1 MLETLQLNLE
11 QRKAASALNGYN
23 LVIASAG
30 TGKTSTIVGR
40 ILHLLN
46 NGIKPEEILLLTFT
60 NKASNEMI
68 ARVAKYSKLSSKI
81 EAGTFHAVAY
91 RYLKEHYPNLSL
103 KQPKELRK
111 LLESIVD
118 TKNALNATDED
129 KKPYTS
135 QHLYALY
142 SLYTNALKQEDF
154 SAWLSSK
161 NPEHAP
167 YAAFYENILE
177 EFENTKKKHD
187 YIDYNDLLLL
197 FKKAML
203 ERPSPYKEVLCDEFQ
218 DTNPL
223 QESIL
228 DAINPPSLFCV
239 GDYDQS
245 IYAFNGA
252 DISIISNFTQKYKNA
267 RVFTLTKNYRSSKEI
282 LDLANQVIQHNQ
294 RIYPKNLEVVKSGKF
309 NKPTLLNYND
319 NIAQCQD
326 IAKRIVMRKNFKEVA
341 VIFRNNASADQ
352 LEAALRSHNVPSK
365 RKGSASFFESKEV
378 ALALDIC
385 ALLFNPKDIMAAIH
399 ILSCISDIGSNTAKD
414 IHEALML
421 LGNGDLKSALIQPNQ
436 EAKIYTKKKEITSM
450 GLFEEIFALE
460 NSSRFNSVMD
470 KAFHSHPV
478 LMHPKIS
485 LNGAKMLS
493 DFFILYTKAPTHSPS
508 ALIKHILES
517 AFFQTFKTRLLKER
531 SKNKDGS
538 YNEFK
543 KLQAQKRFNEKMDLL
558 SSLAKNYQN
567 LGRFLNGTLIGSSE
581 ATQGE
586 GVNLLSVHASKGL
599 EFKDVYIIDLMEGR
613 FPNHKLM
620 NTGGGIEEERRLFYV
635 AITRAKENLWL
646 SYAKNELRE
655 NAKPKEHKP
664 SVFLYEAGLLKP
676 DSK

>member
-1 MLETLQLNLE
+1 MLETLQLNPE
-11 QRKAASALNGYN
+11 QLKAAKALKGYN

-40 ILHLLN
+40 ILYLLD

-103 KQPKELRK
+103 KQPKELKK

-118 TKNALNATDED
+118 TKNALTDDD

-154 SAWLSSK
+154 SAWLSNK
-161 NPEHAP
+161 NPEHTP
-167 YAAFYENILE
+167 YAAFYENILD
-177 EFENTKKKHD
+177 EFENTKKKHN

-197 FKKAML
+197 FKQAML

-267 RVFTLTKNYRSSKEI
+267 QVFTLTKNYRSSKEI
-282 LDLANQVIQHNQ
+282 LDLANQVIQHNE
-294 RIYPKNLEVVKSGKF
+294 RIYPKNLEVVKSGHF
-309 NKPTLLNYND
+309 NKPALLNYND

-385 ALLFNPKDIMAAIH
+385 ALIFNPKDIMAAIH
-399 ILSCISDIGSNTAKD
+399 VLSYISDIGSNTAKD

-421 LGNGDLKSALIQPNQ
+421 LGNGDLKSALIQPNK

-460 NSSRFNSVMD
+460 NSSRFNSVID

-493 DFFILYTKAPTHSPS
+493 DFFILYTKAPIHSPS

-676 DSK
+676 DLK

>member
-1 MLETLQLNLE
+1 MLETLQLNPE
-11 QRKAASALNGYN
+11 QLKAAKALKGYN

-40 ILHLLN
+40 ILYLLD

-68 ARVAKYSKLSSKI
+68 ARVAKYSKSSSKI

-103 KQPKELRK
+103 KQPKELKK

-118 TKNALNATDED
+118 TKNALTDDD

-161 NPEHAP
+161 NPEHTP
-167 YAAFYENILE
+167 YAALYENILE
-177 EFENTKKKHD
+177 EFENTKKKHN

-197 FKKAML
+197 FKQAML

-267 RVFTLTKNYRSSKEI
+267 QVFTLTKNYRSSKEI
-282 LDLANQVIQHNQ
+282 LDLANQVIQHNE
-294 RIYPKNLEVVKSGKF
+294 RIYPKNLEVVKSGHF
-309 NKPTLLNYND
+309 NKPALLNYND

-352 LEAALRSHNVPSK
+352 LEAALRSYNVPSK

-385 ALLFNPKDIMAAIH
+385 ALIFNPKDIMAAIH
-399 ILSCISDIGSNTAKD
+399 VLSHISDIGSNTAKD

-421 LGNGDLKSALIQPNQ
+421 LGNGDLKLALTHPNKK
-436 EAKIYTKKKEITSM
+436 AKIYTKKKEITSM

-460 NSSRFNSVMD
+460 NSSRFNSVID
-470 KAFHSHPV
+470 KAFYSHPV

-567 LGRFLNGTLIGSSE
+567 LGRFLNGTLISSSE

>member
-1 MLETLQLNLE
+1 MLETLQLNPE
-11 QRKAASALNGYN
+11 QLKAAKALKGYN

-40 ILHLLN
+40 ILHLLD

-68 ARVAKYSKLSSKI
+68 ARVAKYFKSSSKI

-103 KQPKELRK
+103 KQPKELKK

-118 TKNALNATDED
+118 TKNALTDDD

-154 SAWLSSK
+154 SAWLSNK
-161 NPEHAP
+161 NPEHTP
-167 YAAFYENILE
+167 YAAFYENILD
-177 EFENTKKKHD
+177 EFENTKKKHN

-197 FKKAML
+197 FKQAML

-267 RVFTLTKNYRSSKEI
+267 QVFTLTKNYRSSKEI
-282 LDLANQVIQHNQ
+282 LDLANQVIQRNE
-294 RIYPKNLEVVKSGKF
+294 RIYPKNLEVVKSGHF
-309 NKPTLLNYND
+309 NKPALLNYND

-385 ALLFNPKDIMAAIH
+385 ALIFNPKDIMAAIH
-399 ILSCISDIGSNTAKD
+399 VLSYISDIGSNTAKD

-421 LGNGDLKSALIQPNQ
+421 LGNGDLKSALIQPNK

-460 NSSRFNSVMD
+460 NSSRFNGVID

-493 DFFILYTKAPTHSPS
+493 DFFILYTKAPAHSPS

-676 DSK
+676 DLK

>member
-1 MLETLQLNLE
+1 MLETLQLNPE
-11 QRKAASALNGYN
+11 QLKAAKALKGYN

-40 ILHLLN
+40 ILYLLD

-103 KQPKELRK
+103 KQPKELKK

-118 TKNALNATDED
+118 TKNALTDDD

-154 SAWLSSK
+154 SAWLSNK
-161 NPEHAP
+161 NPEHTP
-167 YAAFYENILE
+167 YAAFYENILD
-177 EFENTKKKHD
+177 EFENTKKKHN

-197 FKKAML
+197 FKQAML

-267 RVFTLTKNYRSSKEI
+267 QVFTLTKNYRSSKEI
-282 LDLANQVIQHNQ
+282 LDLANQVIQHNE
-294 RIYPKNLEVVKSGKF
+294 RIYPKNLEVVKSGHF
-309 NKPTLLNYND
+309 NKPALLNYSD

-385 ALLFNPKDIMAAIH
+385 ALIFNPKDIMAAIH
-399 ILSCISDIGSNTAKD
+399 VLSCISDIGSNTAKD

-421 LGNGDLKSALIQPNQ
+421 LGNSDLKLALTHPNK

-460 NSSRFNSVMD
+460 NSSRFNSVID

-485 LNGAKMLS
+485 PNGAKMLS
-493 DFFILYTKAPTHSPS
+493 DFFTLYAKAPTHSPS

-676 DSK
+676 DLK

>member
-1 MLETLQLNLE
+1 MLETLQLNPE
-11 QRKAASALNGYN
+11 QLKAAKALKGYN

-40 ILHLLN
+40 ILYLLD

-103 KQPKELRK
+103 KQPKELKK

-118 TKNALNATDED
+118 TKNALTDDD

-154 SAWLSSK
+154 SAWLSNK
-161 NPEHAP
+161 NPEHTP
-167 YAAFYENILE
+167 YAAFYENILD
-177 EFENTKKKHD
+177 EFENTKKKHN

-197 FKKAML
+197 FKQAML

-267 RVFTLTKNYRSSKEI
+267 QVFTLTKNYRSSKEI
-282 LDLANQVIQHNQ
+282 LDLANQVIQRNE
-294 RIYPKNLEVVKSGKF
+294 RIYPKNLEVVKSGHF
-309 NKPTLLNYND
+309 NKPALLNYND

-385 ALLFNPKDIMAAIH
+385 ALIFNPKDIMAAIH
-399 ILSCISDIGSNTAKD
+399 VLSHISDIGSNTAKD

-421 LGNGDLKSALIQPNQ
+421 LGNGDLKLALIQPDK

-460 NSSRFNSVMD
+460 NSSRFNSVIN

-485 LNGAKMLS
+485 PNGAKMLS

-508 ALIKHILES
+508 TLIKHILES

-543 KLQAQKRFNEKMDLL
+543 KLQVQKRFNEKMDLL

-676 DSK
+676 DLK

>member
-1 MLETLQLNLE
+1 MLETLQLNPE
-11 QRKAASALNGYN
+11 QLKAAKALKGYN

-40 ILHLLN
+40 ILYLLD

-68 ARVAKYSKLSSKI
+68 ARVAKYSKSSSKI

-103 KQPKELRK
+103 KQPKELKK

-118 TKNALNATDED
+118 TKNALTDDD

-154 SAWLSSK
+154 SAWLSNK
-161 NPEHAP
+161 NPEHTP
-167 YAAFYENILE
+167 YAAFYENILD
-177 EFENTKKKHD
+177 EFENTKKKHN

-197 FKKAML
+197 FKQAML

-267 RVFTLTKNYRSSKEI
+267 QVFTLTKNYRSSKEI
-282 LDLANQVIQHNQ
+282 LDLANQVIQRNE
-294 RIYPKNLEVVKSGKF
+294 RIYPKNLEVVKSGHF
-309 NKPTLLNYND
+309 NKPALLNYND

-385 ALLFNPKDIMAAIH
+385 TLIFNPKDIMAAIH
-399 ILSCISDIGSNTAKD
+399 VLSHISDIGSNTAKD

-421 LGNGDLKSALIQPNQ
+421 LGNGDLKLALTHPSK

-460 NSSRFNSVMD
+460 NSSRFNSVID

-508 ALIKHILES
+508 ALIRHILES

-676 DSK
+676 DLK

>member
-1 MLETLQLNLE
+1 MLETLQLNPE
-11 QRKAASALNGYN
+11 QLKAAKALKGYN

-40 ILHLLN
+40 ILYLLD

-68 ARVAKYSKLSSKI
+68 ARVAKYSKSSSKI

-103 KQPKELRK
+103 KQPKELKK

-118 TKNALNATDED
+118 TKNALTDDD

-154 SAWLSSK
+154 SAWLSHK
-161 NPEHAP
+161 NPEHTP
-167 YAAFYENILE
+167 YAAFYENILD
-177 EFENTKKKHD
+177 EFENTKKKHN

-197 FKKAML
+197 FKQAML

-282 LDLANQVIQHNQ
+282 LDLANQVIQRNE
-294 RIYPKNLEVVKSGKF
+294 RIYPKNLEVVKSGHF
-309 NKPTLLNYND
+309 NKPALLNYND

-352 LEAALRSHNVPSK
+352 LEAALRFHNVPSK

-385 ALLFNPKDIMAAIH
+385 ALIFNPKDIMAAIH
-399 ILSCISDIGSNTAKD
+399 VLSYISDIGSNTAKD

-421 LGNGDLKSALIQPNQ
+421 LGNGDLKSALLQPDK

-460 NSSRFNSVMD
+460 NSSRFNSIID

-485 LNGAKMLS
+485 PNGAKMLS
-493 DFFILYTKAPTHSPS
+493 DFFILYTKVPTHSPS

-676 DSK
+676 DLK

>member
-1 MLETLQLNLE
+1 MLETLQLNPE
-11 QRKAASALNGYN
+11 QLKAAKALKGYN

-40 ILHLLN
+40 ILYLLD

-68 ARVAKYSKLSSKI
+68 ARVAKYFKLSSKI

-103 KQPKELRK
+103 KQPKELKK

-118 TKNALNATDED
+118 TKNALTDDD

-154 SAWLSSK
+154 SAWLSNK
-161 NPEHAP
+161 NPEHTP
-167 YAAFYENILE
+167 YAAFYENILD
-177 EFENTKKKHD
+177 EFENTKKKHN

-197 FKKAML
+197 FKQAML

-267 RVFTLTKNYRSSKEI
+267 QVFTLTKNYRSSKEI
-282 LDLANQVIQHNQ
+282 LDLANQVIQHNE
-294 RIYPKNLEVVKSGKF
+294 RIYPKNLEVVKSGHF
-309 NKPTLLNYND
+309 NKPALLNYND

-385 ALLFNPKDIMAAIH
+385 ALIFNPKDIMAAIH
-399 ILSCISDIGSNTAKD
+399 VLSHISDIGSNTAKD

-421 LGNGDLKSALIQPNQ
+421 LGNGDLKLALTHPDK

-460 NSSRFNSVMD
+460 NSSRFNSVID
-470 KAFHSHPV
+470 KAFYSHPV

-676 DSK
+676 DLK

>member
-1 MLETLQLNLE
+1 MQLNPE
-11 QRKAASALNGYN
+11 QRKAACALKGYN

-40 ILHLLN
+40 ILYLLD

-154 SAWLSSK
+154 SAWLSHK

-177 EFENTKKKHD
+177 EFENTKKKHN

-197 FKKAML
+197 FKKSML
-203 ERPSPYKEVLCDEFQ
+203 ETPSPYKEVLCDEFQ

-267 RVFTLTKNYRSSKEI
+267 QVFTLTKNYRSSKEI
-282 LDLANQVIQHNQ
+282 LDLANQVIQHNE

-385 ALLFNPKDIMAAIH
+385 ALIFNPKDIMAAIH

-421 LGNGDLKSALIQPNQ
+421 LGNGDLKSALIQPNK

-460 NSSRFNSVMD
+460 NSSRFNSVID

-493 DFFILYTKAPTHSPS
+493 DFFILYTKAPIHSPS

-543 KLQAQKRFNEKMDLL
+543 KLQVQKRFNEKMDLL

-581 ATQGE
+581 ATQGD

>member
-1 MLETLQLNLE
+1 MLETLQLNPE
-11 QRKAASALNGYN
+11 QLKAAKALKGYN

-40 ILHLLN
+40 ILYLLD

-68 ARVAKYSKLSSKI
+68 ARVAKYFKSSSKI

-118 TKNALNATDED
+118 TKNAIDDD

-154 SAWLSSK
+154 SAWLSHK
-161 NPEHAP
+161 NPEHMP
-167 YAAFYENILE
+167 YAAFYENILD
-177 EFENTKKKHD
+177 EFENTKKKHN

-197 FKKAML
+197 FKQAML
-203 ERPSPYKEVLCDEFQ
+203 ETPSPYKEVLCDEFQ

-267 RVFTLTKNYRSSKEI
+267 QVFTLTKNYRSSKEI
-282 LDLANQVIQHNQ
+282 LDLANQVIQRNE
-294 RIYPKNLEVVKSGKF
+294 RIYPKNLEVVKSGHF

-319 NIAQCQD
+319 NITQCQD

-421 LGNGDLKSALIQPNQ
+421 LGNGDLKLALIQPDK

-460 NSSRFNSVMD
+460 NSSRFNSVID
-470 KAFHSHPV
+470 KAFYSHPV

-493 DFFILYTKAPTHSPS
+493 DFFILYTKAPIHSPS

-517 AFFQTFKTRLLKER
+517 VFFQTFKTRLLKER

-567 LGRFLNGTLIGSSE
+567 LGRFLNGTLIGSNE

>member
-1 MLETLQLNLE
+1 MLETLQLNPE
-11 QRKAASALNGYN
+11 QLKAAKALKGYN

-40 ILHLLN
+40 ILYLLD

-68 ARVAKYSKLSSKI
+68 ARVAKYSKSSSKI

-103 KQPKELRK
+103 KQPKELKK

-118 TKNALNATDED
+118 TKNALTDDD

-154 SAWLSSK
+154 SAWLSHK
-161 NPEHAP
+161 NPEHMP
-167 YAAFYENILE
+167 YAAFYENILD
-177 EFENTKKKHD
+177 EFENTKKKHN

-197 FKKAML
+197 FKQAML

-267 RVFTLTKNYRSSKEI
+267 QVFTLTKNYRSSKEI
-282 LDLANQVIQHNQ
+282 LDLANQVIQHNE
-294 RIYPKNLEVVKSGKF
+294 RIYPKNLEVVKSGHF
-309 NKPTLLNYND
+309 NKPALLNYND

-378 ALALDIC
+378 TLALDIC
-385 ALLFNPKDIMAAIH
+385 ALIFNPKDIMAAIH
-399 ILSCISDIGSNTAKD
+399 VLSCISDIGSNTAKD

-421 LGNGDLKSALIQPNQ
+421 LGNGDLKLALTHPSK

-460 NSSRFNSVMD
+460 NSSRFNSVID
-470 KAFHSHPV
+470 KAFHSHPI

-485 LNGAKMLS
+485 LNGAKMLI

-676 DSK
+676 DLK

>member
-1 MLETLQLNLE
+1 MLETLPLNPEQL
-11 QRKAASALNGYN
+11 KAAKALQGHN

-40 ILHLLN
+40 ILYLLD

-68 ARVAKYSKLSSKI
+68 ARVAKYFKLSSKI

-103 KQPKELRK
+103 KQPKELKK

-118 TKNALNATDED
+118 TKNAIDDD

-154 SAWLSSK
+154 SAWLSHKS
-161 NPEHAP
+161 PEHMP
-167 YAAFYENILE
+167 YAALYENILE
-177 EFENTKKKHD
+177 EFENTKKKHN

-197 FKKAML
+197 FKQAML
-203 ERPSPYKEVLCDEFQ
+203 ETPSPYKEVLCDEFQ

-267 RVFTLTKNYRSSKEI
+267 QVFTLTKNYRSSKEI
-282 LDLANQVIQHNQ
+282 LDLANQVIQRNE

-385 ALLFNPKDIMAAIH
+385 ALIFNPKDIMAAIH
-399 ILSCISDIGSNTAKD
+399 ILSYISDIGSNTAKD
-414 IHEALML
+414 IHEALIL

-460 NSSRFNSVMD
+460 NSSRFNSVID

-485 LNGAKMLS
+485 LNGAKTLS
-493 DFFILYTKAPTHSPS
+493 DFFILYTKAPIHSPS

>member
-1 MLETLQLNLE
+1 MLETLQLNPE
-11 QRKAASALNGYN
+11 QLKAAKALKGYN

-40 ILHLLN
+40 ILYLLD

-68 ARVAKYSKLSSKI
+68 ARVAKYSKSSSKI

-103 KQPKELRK
+103 KQPKELKK

-118 TKNALNATDED
+118 TKNVLTDDD

-154 SAWLSSK
+154 SAWLSNK
-161 NPEHAP
+161 NPEHTP
-167 YAAFYENILE
+167 YAAFYENILD
-177 EFENTKKKHD
+177 EFENTKKKHN

-197 FKKAML
+197 FKQAML

-282 LDLANQVIQHNQ
+282 LDLANQVIQRNE
-294 RIYPKNLEVVKSGKF
+294 RIYPKNLEVVKSGHF
-309 NKPTLLNYND
+309 NKPALLNYND

-385 ALLFNPKDIMAAIH
+385 ALIFNPKDIMAAIH
-399 ILSCISDIGSNTAKD
+399 VLSHISDIGSNTAKD

-421 LGNGDLKSALIQPNQ
+421 LGNGDLKLALTHPSK

-460 NSSRFNSVMD
+460 NSSRFNSVID

-676 DSK
+676 DLK

>member
-1 MLETLQLNLE
+1 MLETLQLNPE
-11 QRKAASALNGYN
+11 QLKAAKALKGYN

-40 ILHLLN
+40 ILYLLD

-68 ARVAKYSKLSSKI
+68 ARVAKYSKSSSKI

-103 KQPKELRK
+103 KQPKELKK

-118 TKNALNATDED
+118 TKNALTDDD

-154 SAWLSSK
+154 SAWLSNK
-161 NPEHAP
+161 NPEHTP
-167 YAAFYENILE
+167 YAAFYENILD
-177 EFENTKKKHD
+177 EFENTKKKHN

-197 FKKAML
+197 FKQAML

-267 RVFTLTKNYRSSKEI
+267 QVFTLTKNYRSSKEI
-282 LDLANQVIQHNQ
+282 LDLANQVIQHNE
-294 RIYPKNLEVVKSGKF
+294 RIYPKNLEVVKSGHF
-309 NKPTLLNYND
+309 NKPALLNYND

-385 ALLFNPKDIMAAIH
+385 ALIFNPKDIMAAIH
-399 ILSCISDIGSNTAKD
+399 VLSHISDIGSNTAKD

-421 LGNGDLKSALIQPNQ
+421 LGNGDLKLALTHPNK

-460 NSSRFNSVMD
+460 NSSRFNSVID

-517 AFFQTFKTRLLKER
+517 VFFQTFKTRLLKER

-581 ATQGE
+581 ATQGD

-676 DSK
+676 DLK

>member
-1 MLETLQLNLE
+1 MLETLQLNPE
-11 QRKAASALNGYN
+11 QLKAAKALKGYN

-40 ILHLLN
+40 ILYLLD

-68 ARVAKYSKLSSKI
+68 ARVAKYSQSSSKI

-103 KQPKELRK
+103 KQPKELKK

-118 TKNALNATDED
+118 TKNALTDDD

-154 SAWLSSK
+154 SAWLSHK
-161 NPEHAP
+161 NPEHMP
-167 YAAFYENILE
+167 YAAFYENILD
-177 EFENTKKKHD
+177 EFENTKKKHN

-197 FKKAML
+197 FKQAML

-282 LDLANQVIQHNQ
+282 LDLANQVIQRNE
-294 RIYPKNLEVVKSGKF
+294 RIYPKNLEVVKSGHF
-309 NKPTLLNYND
+309 NKPALLNYND

-385 ALLFNPKDIMAAIH
+385 ALIFNPKDIMAAIH
-399 ILSCISDIGSNTAKD
+399 VLSHISDIGSNTAKD

-421 LGNGDLKSALIQPNQ
+421 LGNGDLKLALTHPSK

-450 GLFEEIFALE
+450 GLFEEIFAIE

-485 LNGAKMLS
+485 PNGAKMLS
-493 DFFILYTKAPTHSPS
+493 DFFTLYTKAPIHSPS

-543 KLQAQKRFNEKMDLL
+543 KLQAQKRFHEKMDLL

-676 DSK
+676 DLK

>member
-1 MLETLQLNLE
+1 MLETLQLNPE
-11 QRKAASALNGYN
+11 QLKAAKALKGYN

-40 ILHLLN
+40 ILYLLD

-103 KQPKELRK
+103 KQPKELKK

-118 TKNALNATDED
+118 TKNALTDDD
-129 KKPYTS
+129 KKPYTP

-154 SAWLSSK
+154 SAWLSNKS
-161 NPEHAP
+161 PEHTP
-167 YAAFYENILE
+167 YAAFYENILD
-177 EFENTKKKHD
+177 EFENTKKKHN

-197 FKKAML
+197 FKQAML

-267 RVFTLTKNYRSSKEI
+267 QVFTLTKNYRSSKEI
-282 LDLANQVIQHNQ
+282 LDLANQVIQRNE
-294 RIYPKNLEVVKSGKF
+294 RIYPKNLEVVKSGHF
-309 NKPTLLNYND
+309 NKPALLNYND

-385 ALLFNPKDIMAAIH
+385 ALIFNPKDIMAAIH
-399 ILSCISDIGSNTAKD
+399 VLSHISDIGSNTAKD

-421 LGNGDLKSALIQPNQ
+421 LGNSDLKLALTHPSK

-460 NSSRFNSVMD
+460 NSSRFNSVID

-485 LNGAKMLS
+485 PNGAKMLS

-676 DSK
+676 DLK

>member
-1 MLETLQLNLE
+1 MLETLQLNPE
-11 QRKAASALNGYN
+11 QLKATKALKGYN

-40 ILHLLN
+40 ILYLLD

-68 ARVAKYSKLSSKI
+68 ARVAKYFKSSSKI

-103 KQPKELRK
+103 KQPKELKK

-118 TKNALNATDED
+118 TKNALTDDD

-154 SAWLSSK
+154 SAWLSNK
-161 NPEHAP
+161 NPEHTP
-167 YAAFYENILE
+167 YAAFYENILD
-177 EFENTKKKHD
+177 EFENTKKKHN

-197 FKKAML
+197 FKQAML

-267 RVFTLTKNYRSSKEI
+267 QVFTLTKNYRSSKEI
-282 LDLANQVIQHNQ
+282 LDLANQVIQRNE
-294 RIYPKNLEVVKSGKF
+294 RIYPKNLEVVKSGHF
-309 NKPTLLNYND
+309 NKPALLNYND

-385 ALLFNPKDIMAAIH
+385 ALIFNPKDIMAAIH
-399 ILSCISDIGSNTAKD
+399 VLSHISDIGSNTAKD

-421 LGNGDLKSALIQPNQ
+421 LGNGDLKLALTHPSK

-460 NSSRFNSVMD
+460 NSSRFNSVID

-493 DFFILYTKAPTHSPS
+493 DFFILYTKAPTHSPN

-676 DSK
+676 DLK

>member
-1 MLETLQLNLE
+1 MLETLQLNPE
-11 QRKAASALNGYN
+11 QLKAAKALKGYN

-40 ILHLLN
+40 ILYLLD

-68 ARVAKYSKLSSKI
+68 ARVAKYSQSSSKI

-103 KQPKELRK
+103 KQPKELKK

-118 TKNALNATDED
+118 TKNALTDDD

-154 SAWLSSK
+154 SAWLSNK
-161 NPEHAP
+161 NPEHTP
-167 YAAFYENILE
+167 YAAFYENILD
-177 EFENTKKKHD
+177 EFENTKKKHN

-197 FKKAML
+197 FKQAML

-267 RVFTLTKNYRSSKEI
+267 QVFTLTKNYRSSKEI
-282 LDLANQVIQHNQ
+282 LDLANQVIQRNE
-294 RIYPKNLEVVKSGKF
+294 RIYPKNLEVVKSGHF
-309 NKPTLLNYND
+309 NKPALLNYND
-319 NIAQCQD
+319 NIVQCQD

-385 ALLFNPKDIMAAIH
+385 ALIFNPKDIMAAIH
-399 ILSCISDIGSNTAKD
+399 VLSYISDIGSNTAKD

-421 LGNGDLKSALIQPNQ
+421 LGNGDLKLALTHPNK

-460 NSSRFNSVMD
+460 NSSRFNSVID

-581 ATQGE
+581 AMQGE

-676 DSK
+676 DLK

>member
-1 MLETLQLNLE
+1 MLETLQLNPE
-11 QRKAASALNGYN
+11 QLKAAKALKGYN

-40 ILHLLN
+40 ILYLLD

-103 KQPKELRK
+103 KQPKELKK

-118 TKNALNATDED
+118 TKNTLTDDD

-154 SAWLSSK
+154 SAWLSHK
-161 NPEHAP
+161 NPEHTP
-167 YAAFYENILE
+167 YAAFYENILD
-177 EFENTKKKHD
+177 EFENTKKKHN

-197 FKKAML
+197 FKQAML

-267 RVFTLTKNYRSSKEI
+267 QVFTLTKNYRSSKEI
-282 LDLANQVIQHNQ
+282 LDLANQVIQRNE
-294 RIYPKNLEVVKSGKF
+294 RIYPKNLEVVKSGHF
-309 NKPTLLNYND
+309 NKPALLNYND

-385 ALLFNPKDIMAAIH
+385 ALIFNPKDIMAAIH
-399 ILSCISDIGSNTAKD
+399 VLSHISDIGSNTAKD

-421 LGNGDLKSALIQPNQ
+421 LGNGDLKLALIQPDK

-460 NSSRFNSVMD
+460 NSSRFNSVID

-485 LNGAKMLS
+485 PNGAKMLS
-493 DFFILYTKAPTHSPS
+493 DFFILYAKAPTHSPS

-676 DSK
+676 DLK

>member
-1 MLETLQLNLE
+1 MLETLQLNPE
-11 QRKAASALNGYN
+11 QLKAAKALKGYN

-40 ILHLLN
+40 ILYLLD

-68 ARVAKYSKLSSKI
+68 ARVAKYSKSSSKI

-103 KQPKELRK
+103 KQPKELKK

-118 TKNALNATDED
+118 TKNALTDDD

-154 SAWLSSK
+154 SAWLSHK
-161 NPEHAP
+161 NPEHTP
-167 YAAFYENILE
+167 YAAFYENILD
-177 EFENTKKKHD
+177 EFENTKKKHN

-197 FKKAML
+197 FKQAML

-267 RVFTLTKNYRSSKEI
+267 QVFTLTKNYRSSKEI
-282 LDLANQVIQHNQ
+282 LDLANQVIQRNE
-294 RIYPKNLEVVKSGKF
+294 RIYPKNLEVVKSGHF
-309 NKPTLLNYND
+309 NKPALLNYND

-385 ALLFNPKDIMAAIH
+385 ALIFNPKDIMAAIH
-399 ILSCISDIGSNTAKD
+399 VLSHISDIGSNTAKD

-421 LGNGDLKSALIQPNQ
+421 LGNGDLKLALIQPDK

-485 LNGAKMLS
+485 PNGAKMLS

-567 LGRFLNGTLIGSSE
+567 LGRFLNSTLIGSSE

-676 DSK
+676 DLK

>member
-1 MLETLQLNLE
+1 MLETLQLNPE
-11 QRKAASALNGYN
+11 QLKAAKALKGYN

-40 ILHLLN
+40 ILYLLD

-68 ARVAKYSKLSSKI
+68 ARVAKYSQSSSKI

-103 KQPKELRK
+103 KQPKELKK

-118 TKNALNATDED
+118 TKNAPTDDD

-154 SAWLSSK
+154 SAWLSHK
-161 NPEHAP
+161 NPEHTP
-167 YAAFYENILE
+167 YAAFYENILD
-177 EFENTKKKHD
+177 EFENTKKKHN

-203 ERPSPYKEVLCDEFQ
+203 ETPSPYKEVLCDEFQ

-267 RVFTLTKNYRSSKEI
+267 QVFTLTKNYRSSKEI
-282 LDLANQVIQHNQ
+282 LDLANQVIQRNE
-294 RIYPKNLEVVKSGKF
+294 RIYPKNLEVVKSGHF
-309 NKPTLLNYND
+309 NKPALLNYND

-385 ALLFNPKDIMAAIH
+385 ALIFNPKDIMAAIH
-399 ILSCISDIGSNTAKD
+399 VLSYISDIGSNTAKD

-421 LGNGDLKSALIQPNQ
+421 LGNGDLKLALTHPNK

-460 NSSRFNSVMD
+460 NSSRFNSVID

-485 LNGAKMLS
+485 PNGAKMLS

-664 SVFLYEAGLLKP
+664 SVFLYEAGLLKL
-676 DSK
+676 DLK

>member
-1 MLETLQLNLE
+1 MLETLQLNPE
-11 QRKAASALNGYN
+11 QLKAAKALKGYN

-40 ILHLLN
+40 ILYLLD

-68 ARVAKYSKLSSKI
+68 ARVAKYSKSSSKI

-103 KQPKELRK
+103 KQPKELKK

-118 TKNALNATDED
+118 TKNALTDDD

-154 SAWLSSK
+154 SAWLSNK
-161 NPEHAP
+161 NPEHTP
-167 YAAFYENILE
+167 YAAFYENILD
-177 EFENTKKKHD
+177 EFENTKKKHN

-197 FKKAML
+197 FKQAML

-267 RVFTLTKNYRSSKEI
+267 QVFTLTKNYRSSKEI
-282 LDLANQVIQHNQ
+282 LDLANQVIQRNE
-294 RIYPKNLEVVKSGKF
+294 RIYPKNLEVVKSGHF
-309 NKPTLLNYND
+309 NKPALLNYND

-385 ALLFNPKDIMAAIH
+385 ALIFNPKDIMAAIH
-399 ILSCISDIGSNTAKD
+399 VLSHISDIGSNTAKD

-421 LGNGDLKSALIQPNQ
+421 LGNGDLKLALIQPNK

-460 NSSRFNSVMD
+460 NSSRFNSVID

-543 KLQAQKRFNEKMDLL
+543 KLQVQKRFNEKMDLL

-664 SVFLYEAGLLKP
+664 SVFLYEAGLLKS
-676 DSK
+676 DLK

>member
-1 MLETLQLNLE
+1 MLETLQLNPE
-11 QRKAASALNGYN
+11 QLKAAKALKGYN

-40 ILHLLN
+40 ILYLLD

-68 ARVAKYSKLSSKI
+68 ARVAKYSQSSSKI

-103 KQPKELRK
+103 KQPKELKK

-118 TKNALNATDED
+118 TKNALTDDD

-154 SAWLSSK
+154 SAWLSHK
-161 NPEHAP
+161 NPEHTP
-167 YAAFYENILE
+167 YAAFYENILD
-177 EFENTKKKHD
+177 EFENTKKKHN

-197 FKKAML
+197 FKQAML

-267 RVFTLTKNYRSSKEI
+267 QVFTLTKNYRSSKEI
-282 LDLANQVIQHNQ
+282 LDLANQVIQRNE
-294 RIYPKNLEVVKSGKF
+294 RIYPKNLEVVKSGHF
-309 NKPTLLNYND
+309 NKPALLNYND

-385 ALLFNPKDIMAAIH
+385 ALIFNPKDIMAAIH
-399 ILSCISDIGSNTAKD
+399 VLSCISDIGSNTAKD

-421 LGNGDLKSALIQPNQ
+421 LGNGDLKLALIQPNK

-460 NSSRFNSVMD
+460 NSSRFNGVID

-485 LNGAKMLS
+485 FNGAKMLS

-543 KLQAQKRFNEKMDLL
+543 KLQAQKRFHEKMDLL

-676 DSK
+676 DLK

>member
-1 MLETLQLNLE
+1 MLETLQLNHE
-11 QRKAASALNGYN
+11 QLKAAKALKGYN

-40 ILHLLN
+40 ILYLLD

-68 ARVAKYSKLSSKI
+68 ARVAKYSKLGSKI

-103 KQPKELRK
+103 KQPKELKK

-118 TKNALNATDED
+118 TKNALTDDD

-154 SAWLSSK
+154 SAWLSHK
-161 NPEHAP
+161 NPEHTP
-167 YAAFYENILE
+167 YATFYENILD
-177 EFENTKKKHD
+177 EFENTKKKHN

-197 FKKAML
+197 FKQAML

-267 RVFTLTKNYRSSKEI
+267 QVFTLTKNYRSSKEI
-282 LDLANQVIQHNQ
+282 LDLANQVIQRNE
-294 RIYPKNLEVVKSGKF
+294 RIYPKNLEVVKSGHF
-309 NKPTLLNYND
+309 NKPALLNYND

-365 RKGSASFFESKEV
+365 RKGSTSFFESKEV

-385 ALLFNPKDIMAAIH
+385 ALIFNPKDIMAAIH
-399 ILSCISDIGSNTAKD
+399 VLSYISDVGSNTAKD

-421 LGNGDLKSALIQPNQ
+421 LGNGDLKSALTHPNK

-460 NSSRFNSVMD
+460 NSSRFNSVID

-676 DSK
+676 DLK

>member
-1 MLETLQLNLE
+1 MLETLQLNPE
-11 QRKAASALNGYN
+11 QLKAAKALKGYN

-40 ILHLLN
+40 ILYLLD

-103 KQPKELRK
+103 KQPKELKK

-118 TKNALNATDED
+118 TKNALTDDD

-154 SAWLSSK
+154 SAWLSNK
-161 NPEHAP
+161 NPEHTP
-167 YAAFYENILE
+167 YAAFYENILD
-177 EFENTKKKHD
+177 EFENTKKKHN

-197 FKKAML
+197 FKQAML

-267 RVFTLTKNYRSSKEI
+267 QVFTLTKNYRSSKEI
-282 LDLANQVIQHNQ
+282 LDLANQVIQRNE
-294 RIYPKNLEVVKSGKF
+294 RIYPKNLEVVKSGHF
-309 NKPTLLNYND
+309 NKPALLNYND

-385 ALLFNPKDIMAAIH
+385 ALIFNPKDIMAAIH
-399 ILSCISDIGSNTAKD
+399 VLSHISDIGSNTAKD

-421 LGNGDLKSALIQPNQ
+421 LGNGDLKLALTHPSK

-460 NSSRFNSVMD
+460 NSSRFNSVID

-543 KLQAQKRFNEKMDLL
+543 KLQAQKRFHEKMDLL

-676 DSK
+676 DLK

>member
-1 MLETLQLNLE
+1 MLETLQLNPE
-11 QRKAASALNGYN
+11 QLKAAKALKGYN
-23 LVIASAG
+23 LVVASAG

-40 ILHLLN
+40 ILYLLD

-68 ARVAKYSKLSSKI
+68 ARVAKYFKSSSKI

-103 KQPKELRK
+103 KQPKELKK

-118 TKNALNATDED
+118 TKNALTDDD

-161 NPEHAP
+161 NPEHTP
-167 YAAFYENILE
+167 YAAFYENILD
-177 EFENTKKKHD
+177 EFENTKKKHN

-197 FKKAML
+197 FKQAML

-267 RVFTLTKNYRSSKEI
+267 QVFTLTKNYRSSKEI
-282 LDLANQVIQHNQ
+282 LDLANQVIQRNE
-294 RIYPKNLEVVKSGKF
+294 RIYPKNLEVVKSGHF
-309 NKPTLLNYND
+309 NKPALLNYND

-385 ALLFNPKDIMAAIH
+385 ALIFNPKDIMAAIH
-399 ILSCISDIGSNTAKD
+399 VLSHISDIGSNTAKD

-421 LGNGDLKSALIQPNQ
+421 LGNGDLKLSLTHPSK

-460 NSSRFNSVMD
+460 NSSRFNSVID

-567 LGRFLNGTLIGSSE
+567 LGRFLNSTLIGSSE

-676 DSK
+676 DLK

>member
-1 MLETLQLNLE
+1 MLETLQLNPE
-11 QRKAASALNGYN
+11 QLKAAKALKGYN

-40 ILHLLN
+40 ILYLLD

-103 KQPKELRK
+103 KQPKELKK

-118 TKNALNATDED
+118 TKNALTDDD

-154 SAWLSSK
+154 SAWLSHK
-161 NPEHAP
+161 NPEHTP
-167 YAAFYENILE
+167 YAAFYENILD
-177 EFENTKKKHD
+177 EFENTKKKHN

-197 FKKAML
+197 FKQAML

-267 RVFTLTKNYRSSKEI
+267 QVFTLTKNYRSSKEI
-282 LDLANQVIQHNQ
+282 LDLANQVIQRNE
-294 RIYPKNLEVVKSGKF
+294 RIYPKNLEVVKSGHF
-309 NKPTLLNYND
+309 NKPALLNYND

-385 ALLFNPKDIMAAIH
+385 ALIFNPKDIMAAIH
-399 ILSCISDIGSNTAKD
+399 VLSHISDIGSNTAKD

-421 LGNGDLKSALIQPNQ
+421 LGNGDLKLALIQPDK

-450 GLFEEIFALE
+450 GLFEEIFSLE
-460 NSSRFNSVMD
+460 NSSRFNSVID

-508 ALIKHILES
+508 ALIRHILES

-676 DSK
+676 DLK

>member
-1 MLETLQLNLE
+1 MLETLQLNPE
-11 QRKAASALNGYN
+11 QLKAAKALKGYN

-40 ILHLLN
+40 ILYLLD

-103 KQPKELRK
+103 KQPKELKK

-118 TKNALNATDED
+118 TKNALTDDD

-154 SAWLSSK
+154 SAWLSHK
-161 NPEHAP
+161 NPEHTP
-167 YAAFYENILE
+167 YAAFYENILD
-177 EFENTKKKHD
+177 EFENTKKKHN

-197 FKKAML
+197 FKQAML

-267 RVFTLTKNYRSSKEI
+267 QVFTLTKNYRSSKEI
-282 LDLANQVIQHNQ
+282 LDLANQVIQRNE
-294 RIYPKNLEVVKSGKF
+294 RIYPKNLEVVKSGHF
-309 NKPTLLNYND
+309 NKPALLNYSD

-385 ALLFNPKDIMAAIH
+385 ALIFNPKDIMAAIH
-399 ILSCISDIGSNTAKD
+399 VLSCISDIGSNTAKD

-421 LGNGDLKSALIQPNQ
+421 LGNGDLKLALIQPDK

-460 NSSRFNSVMD
+460 NSSRFNSVID

-493 DFFILYTKAPTHSPS
+493 DFFILYTKAPAHSPS
-508 ALIKHILES
+508 ALIKHILKS

-676 DSK
+676 DLK

>member
-1 MLETLQLNLE
+1 MLETLQLNPE
-11 QRKAASALNGYN
+11 QLKAAKALKGYN

-40 ILHLLN
+40 ILYLLD

-103 KQPKELRK
+103 KQPKELKK

-118 TKNALNATDED
+118 TKNALTDDD

-154 SAWLSSK
+154 SAWLSHK
-161 NPEHAP
+161 NPEHTP
-167 YAAFYENILE
+167 YAAFYENILD
-177 EFENTKKKHD
+177 EFENTKKKHN

-197 FKKAML
+197 FKQAML

-267 RVFTLTKNYRSSKEI
+267 QVFTLTKNYRSSKEI
-282 LDLANQVIQHNQ
+282 LDLANQVIQHNE
-294 RIYPKNLEVVKSGKF
+294 RIYPKNLEVVKSGHF
-309 NKPTLLNYND
+309 NKPALLNYND

-385 ALLFNPKDIMAAIH
+385 ALIFNPKDIMAAIH
-399 ILSCISDIGSNTAKD
+399 VLSHISDIGSNTAKD

-421 LGNGDLKSALIQPNQ
+421 LGNGDLKLALTHPSK
-436 EAKIYTKKKEITSM
+436 ETKIYTKKKEITSM

-460 NSSRFNSVMD
+460 NSSRFNSVID

-517 AFFQTFKTRLLKER
+517 VFFQTFKTRLLKER

-543 KLQAQKRFNEKMDLL
+543 KLQAQKRFHEKMDLL

-676 DSK
+676 DLK

>member
-1 MLETLQLNLE
+1 MLETLQLNPE
-11 QRKAASALNGYN
+11 QLKAAKALKGYN

-40 ILHLLN
+40 ILYLLD

-68 ARVAKYSKLSSKI
+68 ARVAKYSQSSSKI

-103 KQPKELRK
+103 KQPKELKK

-118 TKNALNATDED
+118 TKNALTDDD

-154 SAWLSSK
+154 SAWLSNK
-161 NPEHAP
+161 NPEHTP
-167 YAAFYENILE
+167 YAAFYENILD
-177 EFENTKKKHD
+177 EFENTKKKHN
-187 YIDYNDLLLL
+187 YMDYNDLLLL

-282 LDLANQVIQHNQ
+282 LDLANQVIQRNE
-294 RIYPKNLEVVKSGKF
+294 RIYPKNLEVVKSGHF
-309 NKPTLLNYND
+309 NKPALLNYND

-352 LEAALRSHNVPSK
+352 LEAALRSYNVPSK

-385 ALLFNPKDIMAAIH
+385 ALIFNPKDIMAAIH
-399 ILSCISDIGSNTAKD
+399 VLSHISDIGSNTAKD

-421 LGNGDLKSALIQPNQ
+421 LGNGDLKSALTQPNK

-460 NSSRFNSVMD
+460 NSSRFNSVID

-493 DFFILYTKAPTHSPS
+493 DFFILYTKAPAHSPS
-508 ALIKHILES
+508 VLIKHILES

-543 KLQAQKRFNEKMDLL
+543 KLQVQKRFNEKMDLL

-676 DSK
+676 DLK

>member
-1 MLETLQLNLE
+1 MLETLQLNPE
-11 QRKAASALNGYN
+11 QLKAAKALKGYN

-40 ILHLLN
+40 ILYLLD

-68 ARVAKYSKLSSKI
+68 ARVAKYSKSSSKI

-103 KQPKELRK
+103 KQPKELKK

-118 TKNALNATDED
+118 TKNALTDDD

-161 NPEHAP
+161 NPEHTP
-167 YAAFYENILE
+167 YAAFYENILD
-177 EFENTKKKHD
+177 EFENTKKKHN

-197 FKKAML
+197 FKQAML

-267 RVFTLTKNYRSSKEI
+267 QVFTLTKNYRSSKEI
-282 LDLANQVIQHNQ
+282 LDLANQVIQHNE
-294 RIYPKNLEVVKSGKF
+294 RIYPKNLEVVKSGHF
-309 NKPTLLNYND
+309 NKPALLNYND

-385 ALLFNPKDIMAAIH
+385 ALIFNPKDIMAAIH
-399 ILSCISDIGSNTAKD
+399 VLSCISDIGSNTAKD

-421 LGNGDLKSALIQPNQ
+421 LGNGDLKLALTHPSK

-460 NSSRFNSVMD
+460 NSSRFNSVID
-470 KAFHSHPV
+470 KAFHSHPI

-485 LNGAKMLS
+485 LNGAKMLI

-543 KLQAQKRFNEKMDLL
+543 KLQVQKRFNEKMDLL

-676 DSK
+676 DLK

>member
-1 MLETLQLNLE
+1 MQLNPE
-11 QRKAASALNGYN
+11 QLKAAKALKGYN

-40 ILHLLN
+40 ILYLLD

-68 ARVAKYSKLSSKI
+68 ARVAKYFKSSSKI

-91 RYLKEHYPNLSL
+91 RYLKEHYLNLSL
-103 KQPKELRK
+103 KQPKELKK

-118 TKNALNATDED
+118 TKNALTDDD

-154 SAWLSSK
+154 SAWLSHK
-161 NPEHAP
+161 NPEHTP
-167 YAAFYENILE
+167 YAAFYENILD
-177 EFENTKKKHD
+177 EFENTKKKHN

-197 FKKAML
+197 FKQAML

-267 RVFTLTKNYRSSKEI
+267 QVFTLTKNYRSSKEI
-282 LDLANQVIQHNQ
+282 LDLANQVIQRNE
-294 RIYPKNLEVVKSGKF
+294 RIYPKNLEVVKSGHF
-309 NKPTLLNYND
+309 NKPALLNYND

-352 LEAALRSHNVPSK
+352 LEAALRSYNVPSK

-385 ALLFNPKDIMAAIH
+385 ALIFNPKDIMAAIH
-399 ILSCISDIGSNTAKD
+399 VLSHISDIGSNTAKD

-421 LGNGDLKSALIQPNQ
+421 LGNSDLKLALIQPDK

-460 NSSRFNSVMD
+460 NSSRFNSVID

-531 SKNKDGS
+531 SKNKDGF

-676 DSK
+676 DLK

>member
-1 MLETLQLNLE
+1 MLETLQLNPE
-11 QRKAASALNGYN
+11 QLKAAKALKGYN

-40 ILHLLN
+40 ILYLLDS
-46 NGIKPEEILLLTFT
+46 GIKPEEILLLTFT

-68 ARVAKYSKLSSKI
+68 ARVAKYSKSSSKI

-103 KQPKELRK
+103 KQPKELKK

-118 TKNALNATDED
+118 TKNALTDDD

-154 SAWLSSK
+154 SAWLSNK
-161 NPEHAP
+161 NPEHTP
-167 YAAFYENILE
+167 YAAFYENILD
-177 EFENTKKKHD
+177 EFENTKKKHN

-197 FKKAML
+197 FKQAML

-267 RVFTLTKNYRSSKEI
+267 QVFTLTKNYRSSKEI
-282 LDLANQVIQHNQ
+282 LDLANQVIQRNE
-294 RIYPKNLEVVKSGKF
+294 RIYPKNLEVVKSGHF
-309 NKPTLLNYND
+309 NKPALLNYND

-385 ALLFNPKDIMAAIH
+385 ALIFNPKDIMAAIH
-399 ILSCISDIGSNTAKD
+399 VLSYISDIGSNTAKD

-421 LGNGDLKSALIQPNQ
+421 LGNGDLKLALIQPDK

-460 NSSRFNSVMD
+460 NSSRFNSVID

-478 LMHPKIS
+478 LIHPKIS

-493 DFFILYTKAPTHSPS
+493 DFFILYTKAPIHSPS

-676 DSK
+676 DLK

>member
-1 MLETLQLNLE
+1 MLETLQLNPE
-11 QRKAASALNGYN
+11 QLKAAKALKGYN

-40 ILHLLN
+40 ILYLLD

-68 ARVAKYSKLSSKI
+68 ARVAKYSKSSSKI

-103 KQPKELRK
+103 KQPKELKK

-118 TKNALNATDED
+118 TKNALTDDD

-154 SAWLSSK
+154 SAWLSHK
-161 NPEHAP
+161 NPEHTP
-167 YAAFYENILE
+167 YAAFYENILD
-177 EFENTKKKHD
+177 EFENTKKKHN

-197 FKKAML
+197 FKQAML

-267 RVFTLTKNYRSSKEI
+267 QVFTLTKNYRSSKEI
-282 LDLANQVIQHNQ
+282 LDLANQVIQHNE
-294 RIYPKNLEVVKSGKF
+294 RIYPKSLEVVKSGHF
-309 NKPTLLNYND
+309 NKPALLNYND

-385 ALLFNPKDIMAAIH
+385 ALIFNPKDIMAAIH
-399 ILSCISDIGSNTAKD
+399 VLSHISDIGSNIAKD

-421 LGNGDLKSALIQPNQ
+421 LGNGDLKSALTQPNK

-460 NSSRFNSVMD
+460 NSSRFNSVID

-567 LGRFLNGTLIGSSE
+567 LGRFLNGTLIGSNE

-676 DSK
+676 DLK

>member
-1 MLETLQLNLE
+1 MLETLQLNPE
-11 QRKAASALNGYN
+11 QLKAAKALKGYN

-40 ILHLLN
+40 ILYLLD

-68 ARVAKYSKLSSKI
+68 ARVAKYFKLSSKI

-118 TKNALNATDED
+118 TKNAIDDD

-154 SAWLSSK
+154 SAWLSRK
-161 NPEHAP
+161 NPEHMP
-167 YAAFYENILE
+167 YAALYENILE

-197 FKKAML
+197 FKQAML

-282 LDLANQVIQHNQ
+282 LDLANQVIQRNE

-385 ALLFNPKDIMAAIH
+385 ALIFNPKDIMAAIH
-399 ILSCISDIGSNTAKD
+399 ILSYISDIGSNTAKD

-421 LGNGDLKSALIQPNQ
+421 LGNGDLKSALIQPNK

-460 NSSRFNSVMD
+460 NSSRFNSVID

-485 LNGAKMLS
+485 LNGAKTLS
-493 DFFILYTKAPTHSPS
+493 DFFILYTKAPIHSPS

-581 ATQGE
+581 ATQGD

>member
-1 MLETLQLNLE
+1 MLETLQLNPE
-11 QRKAASALNGYN
+11 QLKAAKALKGYN

-40 ILHLLN
+40 ILYLLD

-103 KQPKELRK
+103 KQPKELKK

-118 TKNALNATDED
+118 TKNALTDDD

-154 SAWLSSK
+154 SAWLSNK
-161 NPEHAP
+161 NPEHTP
-167 YAAFYENILE
+167 YAAFYENILD
-177 EFENTKKKHD
+177 EFENTKKKHN

-197 FKKAML
+197 FKQAML

-282 LDLANQVIQHNQ
+282 LDLANQVIQRNE
-294 RIYPKNLEVVKSGKF
+294 RIYPKNLEVVKSGHF
-309 NKPTLLNYND
+309 NRPALLNYSD

-352 LEAALRSHNVPSK
+352 LEAALRSYNVPSK

-385 ALLFNPKDIMAAIH
+385 ALIFNPKDIMAAIH
-399 ILSCISDIGSNTAKD
+399 VLSHISDIGSNTAKD

-421 LGNGDLKSALIQPNQ
+421 LGDGDLKLALIQPNK

-460 NSSRFNSVMD
+460 NSSRFNSVID

-493 DFFILYTKAPTHSPS
+493 DFFILYTKAPIHSPS

-517 AFFQTFKTRLLKER
+517 AFFQAFKTRLLKER

-676 DSK
+676 DLK

>member
-1 MLETLQLNLE
+1 MLETLQLNPE
-11 QRKAASALNGYN
+11 QLKAAKALKGYN

-40 ILHLLN
+40 ILYLLD

-68 ARVAKYSKLSSKI
+68 ARVAKYSKLGSKI

-103 KQPKELRK
+103 KQPKELKK

-118 TKNALNATDED
+118 TKNALTDDD

-161 NPEHAP
+161 NPEHTP
-167 YAAFYENILE
+167 YAAFYKNILD
-177 EFENTKKKHD
+177 EFENTKKKHN

-197 FKKAML
+197 FKQAML

-267 RVFTLTKNYRSSKEI
+267 QVFTLTKNYRSSKEI
-282 LDLANQVIQHNQ
+282 LDLANQVIQHNE
-294 RIYPKNLEVVKSGKF
+294 RIYPKNLEVVKSGHF
-309 NKPTLLNYND
+309 NKPALLNYND

-352 LEAALRSHNVPSK
+352 LEAALRSYNVPNK

-385 ALLFNPKDIMAAIH
+385 ALIFNPKDIMAAIH
-399 ILSCISDIGSNTAKD
+399 VLSHISDIGSNTAKD

-421 LGNGDLKSALIQPNQ
+421 LGNGDLKLALTHPNK

-460 NSSRFNSVMD
+460 NSSRFNSVID
-470 KAFHSHPV
+470 KAFYSHPV

-517 AFFQTFKTRLLKER
+517 MFFQTFKTRLLKER

-581 ATQGE
+581 AMQGE

-676 DSK
+676 DFK

>member
-1 MLETLQLNLE
+1 MLETLQLNPE
-11 QRKAASALNGYN
+11 QLKAAKALKGYN

-40 ILHLLN
+40 ILYLLD

-68 ARVAKYSKLSSKI
+68 ARVAKYSQSSSKI

-118 TKNALNATDED
+118 TKNALTDDD

-154 SAWLSSK
+154 SAWLSNK
-161 NPEHAP
+161 NPEHTP
-167 YAAFYENILE
+167 YAAFYENILD
-177 EFENTKKKHD
+177 EFENTKKKHN

-197 FKKAML
+197 FKQAML

-267 RVFTLTKNYRSSKEI
+267 QVFTLTKNYRSSKEI
-282 LDLANQVIQHNQ
+282 LDLANQVIQRNE
-294 RIYPKNLEVVKSGKF
+294 RIYPKNLEVVKSGHF
-309 NKPTLLNYND
+309 NKPALLNYND
-319 NIAQCQD
+319 NIVQCQD

-385 ALLFNPKDIMAAIH
+385 ALIFNPKDIMAAIH
-399 ILSCISDIGSNTAKD
+399 VLSHISDIGSNTAKD

-421 LGNGDLKSALIQPNQ
+421 LGNGDLKSALIQPDK

-460 NSSRFNSVMD
+460 NSSRFNSVID

-676 DSK
+676 DLK

>member
-1 MLETLQLNLE
+1 MRLNPEQL
-11 QRKAASALNGYN
+11 KAAKALKGYN

-40 ILHLLN
+40 ILYLLD

-68 ARVAKYSKLSSKI
+68 ARVAKYSQSSSKI

-103 KQPKELRK
+103 KQPKELKK

-118 TKNALNATDED
+118 TKNALTDDD

-154 SAWLSSK
+154 SAWLSNK
-161 NPEHAP
+161 NPEHTP
-167 YAAFYENILE
+167 YAAFYENILD
-177 EFENTKKKHD
+177 EFENTKKKHN

-197 FKKAML
+197 FKQAML

-267 RVFTLTKNYRSSKEI
+267 QVFTLTKNYRSSKEI
-282 LDLANQVIQHNQ
+282 LDLANQVIQRNE
-294 RIYPKNLEVVKSGKF
+294 RIYPKNLEVVKSGHF
-309 NKPTLLNYND
+309 NKPVLLNYND

-326 IAKRIVMRKNFKEVA
+326 IAKRIVMRKDFKEVA

-385 ALLFNPKDIMAAIH
+385 ALIFNPKDIMAAIH
-399 ILSCISDIGSNTAKD
+399 VLSYISDIGSNTAKD

-421 LGNGDLKSALIQPNQ
+421 LGNGDLKLALTHPNK

-460 NSSRFNSVMD
+460 NSSRFNSVID

-485 LNGAKMLS
+485 PNGAKMLS

-508 ALIKHILES
+508 ALIRHILES

-543 KLQAQKRFNEKMDLL
+543 KLQVQKRFNEKMDLL

-676 DSK
+676 DLK

>member
-1 MLETLQLNLE
+1 MLETLQLNPE
-11 QRKAASALNGYN
+11 QLKAAKALKGYN

-40 ILHLLN
+40 ILYLLD

-68 ARVAKYSKLSSKI
+68 ARVAKYFKSSSKI

-118 TKNALNATDED
+118 TKNAIDDD

-154 SAWLSSK
+154 SAWLSHK
-161 NPEHAP
+161 NPEHMP
-167 YAAFYENILE
+167 YAALYENILD
-177 EFENTKKKHD
+177 EFENTKKKHN

-197 FKKAML
+197 FKQAML

-267 RVFTLTKNYRSSKEI
+267 QVFTLTKNYRSSKEI
-282 LDLANQVIQHNQ
+282 LDLANQVIQRNE
-294 RIYPKNLEVVKSGKF
+294 RIYPKNLEVVKSGHF

-385 ALLFNPKDIMAAIH
+385 ALIFNPKDIMAAIH
-399 ILSCISDIGSNTAKD
+399 VLSYISDIGSNTAKD

-421 LGNGDLKSALIQPNQ
+421 LGNGDLKLALTHPNK

-460 NSSRFNSVMD
+460 NSSRFNSVID
-470 KAFHSHPV
+470 KALHSHPV